1 MTIERDNC
9 RLRRRG
15 LMAGMAGIAF
25 GPAVALAQAKPEL
38 PKIAIVYPGPREWAT
53 SRVEAVV
60 SGLRASGFA
69 PTQIDLSVRTTEGD
83 PAQVAP
89 MVAEAIDK
97 GPAVLVAAG
106 PNVLQAAMATGRN
119 LPIVALDLESD
130 PVASGMANSLAR
142 PGRNVTGLFMDFP
155 NFTGKWIELLIES
168 VPRPGRIAVL
178 WDPATGSV
186 QLDAAK
192 RAATGAN
199 IEADGFEIRSR
210 ADMEGAVAGAR
221 NKAAQ
226 ALLILSSP
234 VVPANVK
241 LLADLAIQHRLPAIT
256 LFPDFAR
263 TGGLMA
269 YGPNLLTMYRQIGI
283 MVGKILH
290 GEKPGDV
297 PIERPSKFELVVN
310 QRAAEAIGLKIPL
323 AVLLRAD
330 EVID

>member
-1 MTIERDNC
+1 MTIERGNC

-15 LMAGMAGIAF
+15 LMAGMAG
-25 GPAVALAQAKPEL
+25 VALAPAAAFAQGKAEL

-69 PTQIDLSVRTTEGD
+69 PAQIDLSVRTTEGD
-83 PAQVAP
+83 PARVVP
-89 MVAEAIDK
+89 MVAEVMDK
-97 GPAVLVAAG
+97 SPSVLVAAG
-106 PNVLQAAMATGRN
+106 PNVLQAAMATGRAV
-119 LPIVALDLESD
+119 PIVALDLESD
-130 PVASGMANSLAR
+130 PIASGVANSLAR

-155 NFTGKWIELLIES
+155 NFTGKWIELLIET
-168 VPRPGRIAVL
+168 VPKPSRIGVL

-199 IEADGFEIRSR
+199 IEADVFEIRSR
-210 ADMEGAVAGAR
+210 GDIEGAVAGAGQ
-221 NKAAQ
+221 KAAQ
-226 ALLILSSP
+226 ALVILSSP
-234 VVPANVK
+234 VVPSNVK
-241 LLADLAIQHRLPAIT
+241 QLADLAVQHRLPAIT

-263 TGGLMA
+263 AGGLMA
-269 YGPNLLTMYRQIGI
+269 YGPNLLAMYRQIGV

-323 AVLLRAD
+323 PVLLRAD